1 MNDERYVGVMTN
13 AQATFQAEEL
23 WYYNIGI
30 SSSLKQMRWFDLS
43 EADCQNAKIS
53 HKYFCLLLIDRLTN
67 DIFCYY
73 FLRANKNDI
82 SSMYISFN
90 VITSFYQFM
99 LSLKT

>member
-1 MNDERYVGVMTN
+1 MTN

-43 EADCQNAKIS
+43 EADSQNAKIS

-67 DIFCYY
+67 DIFCFVFINFCEQIKMIYLPCIY
-73 FLRANKNDI
+73 LLMLLR
-82 SSMYISFN
+82 
-90 VITSFYQFM
+90 
-99 LSLKT
+99 LSINLC